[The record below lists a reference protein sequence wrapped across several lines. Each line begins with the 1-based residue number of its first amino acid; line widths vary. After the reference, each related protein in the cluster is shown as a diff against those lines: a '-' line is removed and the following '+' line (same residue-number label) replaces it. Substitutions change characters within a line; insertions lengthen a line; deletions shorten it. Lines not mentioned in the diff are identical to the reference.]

1 MKAELN
7 ASKMEVWMLLPSI
20 AVVYDPEVKTL
31 EAGIYFLN
39 FSLTFKTS
47 NK

>member
-7 ASKMEVWMLLPSI
+7 ASKMEVWMLIPTI
-20 AVVYDPEVKTL
+20 ALVLDTEVKTL

-39 FSLTFKTS
+39 FSLTLKIS